1 MNYRQKSPKSKAFTL
16 LETIIALGITAVT
29 ILLISGLAQ
38 ILYSPQRT
46 TQQQDR
52 VMWEHLITVLT
63 MDRLQ
68 LQPCSESDSLM
79 VFYSPPEKAYYCLLH
94 KPDKKELIMKKA
106 LTPARPSDFKG
117 RIPLLYHVDQI
128 HYTYQAGILTIKATI
143 SGRQYQRRVVMA
155 PYAES

>member
-16 LETIIALGITAVT
+16 LETIIALGITAV
-29 ILLISGLAQ
+29 AQ